1 MRRRRGFTL
10 VEVTVALVVLALG
23 GAAVTA
29 ALLGVERS
37 AREAQRLGAQ
47 LAALENAAE
56 AVRRLP
62 APPSQERPCPGLRAA
77 DYPELGAFRCVV
89 RPLPGGGR
97 AVEVVLLDGA
107 GRVLAATV
115 GVTR

>member
-1 MRRRRGFTL
+1 MTRRCGFTL

-23 GAAVTA
+23 AAAVTA
-29 ALLGVERS
+29 ALLGVGRS
-37 AREAQRLGAQ
+37 AHEAQRLGAE

-62 APPSQERPCPGLRAA
+62 APPRERPCPGLRTA

-97 AVEVVLLDGA
+97 GVEVVLLDGA

-115 GVTR
+115 GVTQ

>member
-1 MRRRRGFTL
+1 MKRRCGFTL

-23 GAAVTA
+23 AAAVTA
-29 ALLGVERS
+29 ALLGVGRS
-37 AREAQRLGAQ
+37 AREVQRLGAE
-47 LAALENAAE
+47 LAALENVAE

-62 APPSQERPCPGLRAA
+62 TPLQQEISCPGFRAA
-77 DYPELGAFRCVV
+77 DYPELGSFRCVV
-89 RPLPGGGR
+89 RPLPDGGR
-97 AVEVVLLDGA
+97 GVEVVLLDRE